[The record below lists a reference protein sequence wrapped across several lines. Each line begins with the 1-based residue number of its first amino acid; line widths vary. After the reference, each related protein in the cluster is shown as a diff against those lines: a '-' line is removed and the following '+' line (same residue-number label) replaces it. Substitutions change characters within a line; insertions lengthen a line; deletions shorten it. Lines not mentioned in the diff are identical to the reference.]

1 VTSVEEFAAAAR
13 AFLRTRADA
22 GTIPPDWGA
31 ILPGP
36 MADVGRAW
44 QRDLYDAGFAAI
56 DWPVEYGGRGLT
68 DEHVLTWRT
77 ACSEFEAPSVLNMVG
92 LVLTA
97 GALMTFGTPEQ
108 QATHLPP
115 TARGER
121 VWCQMFSEPDAGS
134 DLASLTTR
142 AERDGEVWR
151 VNGRKVWT
159 SAGNAADWAILM
171 ARTKSLSDAP
181 KHEGISFFVVDCH
194 TPGIEFRPL
203 KQMTGSSEFDE
214 VTLDDAILP
223 ADALLGPE
231 HAGWN
236 VAMGALTRERGFI
249 GGSVKAL
256 ESRLAAIVSLA
267 GGNAVARD
275 RRVRAYMT
283 GKTLSYLT
291 QRQGPTAS
299 VASSLAKLGISELSM
314 ELAAVRANTAD
325 AMLEGPAANAVVS
338 SPGAR
343 LGGGTSEV
351 QRNIIG
357 ERLLG
362 LPREPKA

>member
-1 VTSVEEFAAAAR
+1 VDLAEFQLQATRFLQAR
-13 AFLRTRADA
+13 AAA

-36 MADVGRAW
+36 MTDVGRAW

-68 DEHVLTWRT
+68 VEHVGAWRQL
-77 ACSEFEAPSVLNMVG
+77 AAEFEAPAVLNMVG

-97 GALMTFGTPEQ
+97 GALLTFGTPEQ

-134 DLASLTTR
+134 DLASLTTK
-142 AERDGEVWR
+142 AERDGDVWR

-171 ARTKSLSDAP
+171 ARTKSLSEAP
-181 KHEGISFFVVDCH
+181 KHEGISFFVIDCK
-194 TPGIEFRPL
+194 TPGVEFRPL

-223 ADALLGPE
+223 ADALLGPV

-256 ESRLAAIVSLA
+256 ESRLAAIVSHA
-267 GGNAVARD
+267 SNNDVERD
-275 RRVRAYMT
+275 RRVKAYMT

-314 ELAAVRANTAD
+314 ELAAVRSTTAD
-325 AMLEGPAANAVVS
+325 AMLEGPAASAVVS
-338 SPGAR
+338 APGAR

-362 LPREPKA
+362 LPREPRG

>member
-1 VTSVEEFAAAAR
+1 MELAEFSAAGR
-13 AFLRTRADA
+13 AFLQQRKDA
-22 GTIPPDWGA
+22 GTLPPDWGA

-36 MADVGRAW
+36 MTDVGRQW

-68 DEHVLTWRT
+68 ADHVMAWREL
-77 ACSEFEAPSVLNMVG
+77 AAEFEAPAVLNMVG

-97 GALMTFGTPEQ
+97 GALLTFGTPEQ

-142 AERDGEVWR
+142 AERDGDVWR

-171 ARTKSLSDAP
+171 ARTKSLNEAP

-203 KQMTGSSEFDE
+203 RQMTGSAEFDE

-249 GGSVKAL
+249 GGGAKAL
-256 ESRLAAIVSLA
+256 EERLAHVI
-267 GGNAVARD
+267 ARASGSAAELD
-275 RRVRAYMT
+275 RRVRAFT
-283 GKTLSYLT
+283 KGKTLSLLT

-299 VASSLAKLGISELSM
+299 VASSLAKLGLAELAM
-314 ELAAVRANTAD
+314 ELAAVRATSAD
-325 AMLEGPAANAVVS
+325 AMLLGPDAQAVIGA
-338 SPGAR
+338 PGAR

-362 LPREPKA
+362 LPREPRG

>member
-1 VTSVEEFAAAAR
+1 
-13 AFLRTRADA
+13 
-22 GTIPPDWGA
+22 
-31 ILPGP
+31 
-36 MADVGRAW
+36 
-44 QRDLYDAGFAAI
+44 
-56 DWPVEYGGRGLT
+56 
-68 DEHVLTWRT
+68 
-77 ACSEFEAPSVLNMVG
+77 MVG

-97 GALMTFGTPEQ
+97 GALLTFGTPEQ
-108 QATHLPP
+108 QAAHLPP

-159 SAGNAADWAILM
+159 SAGHAADWAILM
-171 ARTKSLSDAP
+171 ARTKSLSEAP
-181 KHEGISFFVVDCH
+181 KHEGISFFLIDCKS
-194 TPGIEFRPL
+194 PGVEFRPL
-203 KQMTGSSEFDE
+203 KQMTGSEEFDE

-249 GGSVKAL
+249 GGGAKAL
-256 ESRLAAIVSLA
+256 EERLAHVIAREGGSA
-267 GGNAVARD
+267 GARD
-275 RRVRAYMT
+275 RKVRAYTT
-283 GKTLSYLT
+283 GKTLSLLT

-299 VASSLAKLGISELSM
+299 VASSLAKLGLAELAM
-314 ELAAVRANTAD
+314 ELATVRATSAD
-325 AMLEGPAANAVVS
+325 AMLLGPDANAVIGA
-338 SPGAR
+338 PGAR

-362 LPREPKA
+362 LPREPK

>member
-1 VTSVEEFAAAAR
+1 MDVEQFAESAR
-13 AFLRTRADA
+13 AFLAARKAA
-22 GTIPPDWGA
+22 GTLPPDWGA
-31 ILPGP
+31 ILPGE
-36 MADVGRAW
+36 MTDVGRQW
-44 QRDLYDAGFAAI
+44 QRDLFDAGFAAI
-56 DWPVEYGGRGLT
+56 DWPVEYGGQGLSV
-68 DEHVLTWRT
+68 DYVSAWRQ
-77 ACSEFEAPSVLNMVG
+77 AAADFEAPSVLNMVG

-97 GALMTFGTPEQ
+97 GALLTFGTPEQ
-108 QATHLPP
+108 QAEHLPP

-134 DLASLTTR
+134 DLASLTTK
-142 AERDGEVWR
+142 AERDGDVWR

-159 SAGNAADWAILM
+159 SAGHAADWGILM
-171 ARTKSLSDAP
+171 ARTKSLSEAP
-181 KHEGISFFVVDCH
+181 KHEGISFFLVDCH

-203 KQMTGSSEFDE
+203 KQMTGSAEFDE
-214 VTLDDAILP
+214 VTFDDMILP

-249 GGSVKAL
+249 GGGAKAL
-256 ESRLAAIVSLA
+256 QRRLESVIRHP
-267 GGNAVARD
+267 GGSAPVRD
-275 RRVRAYMT
+275 RRVSAYIE
-283 GKTLSYLT
+283 GRTLDLLT

-299 VASSLAKLGISELSM
+299 VASSLAKLGLAELSM
-314 ELAAVRANTAD
+314 ELAAVRATEAN
-325 AMLEGPAANAVVS
+325 AMLLGPEANAVIG

-362 LPREPKA
+362 LPREPK

>member
-1 VTSVEEFAAAAR
+1 MDVAEFKEAAR
-13 AFLRTRADA
+13 RWLGERHAA

-31 ILPGP
+31 ILPGELTP
-36 MADVGRAW
+36 VGRQW

-56 DWPVEYGGRGLT
+56 DWPVVYGGRGLT
-68 DEHVLTWRT
+68 PDHTLAWRE
-77 ACSEFEAPSVLNMVG
+77 ACSEVEAPSVLNMVG

-97 GALMTFGTPEQ
+97 GAIRSFGTPEQ
-108 QATHLPP
+108 QAEHLPV

-134 DLASLTTR
+134 DLASLTTK
-142 AERDGEVWR
+142 AERDGDVWR
-151 VNGRKVWT
+151 INGRKVWT
-159 SAGNAADWAILM
+159 SAGRAADWAILM
-171 ARTKSLSDAP
+171 ARTKSLSEAP
-181 KHEGISFFVVDCH
+181 KHEGISFFVVDCK

-203 KQMTGSSEFDE
+203 RQMTGSAEFDE
-214 VTLDDAILP
+214 VTLDDVILP
-223 ADALLGPE
+223 ADALIGPE
-231 HAGWN
+231 HAGWG
-236 VAMGALTRERGFI
+236 VAMGALTNERGFI

-256 ESRLAAIVSLA
+256 EARLSALVSHD
-267 GGNAVARD
+267 GGDAVARD
-275 RRVRAYMT
+275 RRVSAYMA

-299 VASSLAKLGISELSM
+299 VASSLAKLGLSELSM
-314 ELAAVRANTAD
+314 EMAAVRANTAD
-325 AMLEGPAANAVVS
+325 AMLTGPASNGVIS

-362 LPREPKA
+362 LPREPK

>member
-1 VTSVEEFAAAAR
+1 VTVAEFSAAAR
-13 AFLRTRADA
+13 AFLRSRKDA
-22 GTIPPDWGA
+22 GTLPPDWGA

-36 MADVGRAW
+36 MTDVGRRW
-44 QRDLYDAGFAAI
+44 QRDLFEAGFAAI
-56 DWPVEYGGRGLT
+56 DWRVEYAGRGLSP
-68 DEHVLTWRT
+68 EHVVAWRE
-77 ACSEFEAPSVLNMVG
+77 AAAEFEAPAVLNMVG

-97 GALMTFGTPEQ
+97 GALLNFGTPEQ
-108 QATHLPP
+108 QAAHLPP

-142 AERDGEVWR
+142 AERDGDVWR

-159 SAGNAADWAILM
+159 SAGHAADWAILM
-171 ARTKSLSDAP
+171 ARTKSLSEAP
-181 KHEGISFFVVDCH
+181 KLEGISFFLVDCH

-203 KQMTGSSEFDE
+203 RQMTGSAEFDE
-214 VTLDDAILP
+214 VTLDDAVLP

-256 ESRLAAIVSLA
+256 EQRLTAIVTH
-267 GGNAVARD
+267 GDDNAVARD
-275 RRVRAYMT
+275 RRVKAYMT

-291 QRQGPTAS
+291 QRQGPVAS

-325 AMLEGPAANAVVS
+325 AMLEGPAASAVVS

-362 LPREPKA
+362 LPREPK

>member
-1 VTSVEEFAAAAR
+1 MQVDEFAAGARAWLAAR
-13 AFLRTRADA
+13 QAA
-22 GTIPPDWGA
+22 GTLPPDWGA
-31 ILPGP
+31 ILPGEVT
-36 MADVGRAW
+36 DIGRRW
-44 QRDLYDAGFAAI
+44 QADLYAAGFAAI
-56 DWPVEYGGRGLT
+56 DWPVEYGGQGLT
-68 DEHVLTWRT
+68 ADHVGAWR
-77 ACSEFEAPSVLNMVG
+77 AAAAEYEAPAVLNMVG

-97 GALMTFGTPEQ
+97 GALLTFGTPEQ
-108 QATHLPP
+108 QAHHLPL

-134 DLASLTTR
+134 DLASLTTK
-142 AERDGEVWR
+142 AERDGDVWR

-159 SAGNAADWAILM
+159 SAGHAADWGILM
-171 ARTKSLSDAP
+171 ARTKSLAEAP
-181 KHEGISFFVVDCH
+181 KHEGISFFLVDMH
-194 TPGIEFRPL
+194 TPGLETRPL
-203 KQMTGSSEFDE
+203 RQMTGSEEFDE
-214 VTLDDAILP
+214 VTFDDMILP

-231 HAGWN
+231 HGGWG

-256 ESRLAAIVSLA
+256 DKRLAAIVA
-267 GGNAVARD
+267 GDTDNAVARD
-275 RRVRAYMT
+275 RRVKAWMT
-283 GKTLSYLT
+283 GKTLGYLT

-325 AMLEGPAANAVVS
+325 AMLEGSAASAVVS

-362 LPREPKA
+362 LPREPK

>member
-1 VTSVEEFAAAAR
+1 MT
-13 AFLRTRADA
+13 
-22 GTIPPDWGA
+22 
-31 ILPGP
+31 
-36 MADVGRAW
+36 DVGRRW
-44 QRDLYDAGFAAI
+44 QRDLFDAGFAAI
-56 DWPVEYGGRGLT
+56 DWPVEYAGRGLT
-68 DEHVLTWRT
+68 PDHVMAWRE
-77 ACSEFEAPSVLNMVG
+77 AAAEFEAPAVLNMVG

-97 GALMTFGTPEQ
+97 GALLTFGTREQ

-134 DLASLTTR
+134 DLASLTTK
-142 AERDGEVWR
+142 AERDGDVWR

-171 ARTKSLSDAP
+171 ARTKSLADAP

-203 KQMTGSSEFDE
+203 RQMTGSAEFDE
-214 VTLDDAILP
+214 VTLDDVQLP

-231 HAGWN
+231 HGGWG

-249 GGSVKAL
+249 GGSAKAL
-256 ESRLAAIVSLA
+256 EERLESVVRRPGGGAAE
-267 GGNAVARD
+267 RD
-275 RRVRAYMT
+275 RRVRAYAT
-283 GKTLSYLT
+283 GKTLSLLT

-299 VASSLAKLGISELSM
+299 VASSLAKLGLAELSM
-314 ELAAVRANTAD
+314 ELAAVRATTAD
-325 AMLEGPAANAVVS
+325 AMLVGPEASAVVS
-338 SPGAR
+338 APGAR

-362 LPREPKA
+362 LPREPKT

>member
-1 VTSVEEFAAAAR
+1 MEVDEFAAAAR
-13 AFLRTRADA
+13 AFLQTRHDE
-22 GTIPPDWGA
+22 GTLPPDWGA
-31 ILPGP
+31 ILPGE
-36 MADVGRAW
+36 MTEVGRRW

-68 DEHVLTWRT
+68 ADHVLAWRT
-77 ACSEFEAPSVLNMVG
+77 VCSEFEAPSVLNMVG

-97 GALMTFGTPEQ
+97 GALLTYGTPDQ
-108 QATHLPP
+108 QAAHLPV

-134 DLASLTTR
+134 DLAALTTK
-142 AERDGEVWR
+142 AERDGDVWR

-159 SAGNAADWAILM
+159 SAGHAADWAILM
-171 ARTKSLSDAP
+171 ARTKSLSEAP
-181 KHEGISFFVVDCH
+181 KHEGISFFVIDCH
-194 TPGIEFRPL
+194 APGIEFRPL
-203 KQMTGSSEFDE
+203 RQMTGGSEFDE

-223 ADALLGPE
+223 ADALLGPV
-231 HAGWN
+231 HGGWG

-256 ESRLAAIVSLA
+256 ETRLASIVAHASN
-267 GGNAVARD
+267 NAVERD
-275 RRVRAYMT
+275 RRVKAFMT

-314 ELAAVRANTAD
+314 ELAAVRANSAE
-325 AMLEGPAANAVVS
+325 AMLTGPASNAVVS

-362 LPREPKA
+362 LPREPK